1 MLVIC
6 LDQVSVSNRCL
17 TVLDNMK
24 DKKVP
29 FLRTPYNYDVDKVSD
44 ETGLVCSDPS
54 LAQQNFKDESD
65 INYIVRQFG
74 LTGDLPSQPLSPQY
88 GDFTGVLDYHSAVNA
103 VLAAQDEF
111 DHLPA
116 QIRARFNNDPAQLID
131 FLDNEENRDEATK
144 LGLVVEKPISEP
156 SETPVG
162 QTKSAEAQ

>member
-1 MLVIC
+1 
-6 LDQVSVSNRCL
+6 
-17 TVLDNMK
+17 MK

-44 ETGLVCSDPS
+44 ETGLACPDPS

-74 LTGDLPSQPLSPQY
+74 LTGELPGQAISPQY

-111 DHLPA
+111 MDLPA
-116 QIRARFNNDPAQLID
+116 QMRARFDNDPSKLID
-131 FLDNEENRDEATK
+131 FLGNEENREEAIK
-144 LGLVVEKPISEP
+144 LGLVAVNTISES

-162 QTKSAEAQ
+162 EVKPAEAQ

>member
-1 MLVIC
+1 
-6 LDQVSVSNRCL
+6 
-17 TVLDNMK
+17 MK

-44 ETGLVCSDPS
+44 ETGLICLDPS

-74 LTGDLPSQPLSPQY
+74 LTGELPGQTISPQY

-111 DHLPA
+111 MDLPA
-116 QIRARFNNDPAQLID
+116 QMRARFDNDPAKLID
-131 FLDNEENRDEATK
+131 FLGNEENREEAIK
-144 LGLVVEKPISEP
+144 LGLVAKPISEP

-162 QTKSAEAQ
+162 EVKPAEAQ

>member
-1 MLVIC
+1 
-6 LDQVSVSNRCL
+6 
-17 TVLDNMK
+17 MK

-44 ETGLVCSDPS
+44 ETGLACQDPS

-74 LTGDLPSQPLSPQY
+74 LTGDLPGQAISPQY

-111 DHLPA
+111 MDLPA
-116 QIRARFNNDPAQLID
+116 QMRARFDNDPAKLID
-131 FLDNEENRDEATK
+131 FLGNEENLEEAIK
-144 LGLVVEKPISEP
+144 LGLIDKPISVP
-156 SETPVG
+156 TETPVG
-162 QTKSAEAQ
+162 EVKPAEAQ

>member
-1 MLVIC
+1 
-6 LDQVSVSNRCL
+6 
-17 TVLDNMK
+17 MK

-44 ETGLVCSDPS
+44 ETGLVCPDPS

-74 LTGDLPSQPLSPQY
+74 LTGQLPGQTISPQY

-111 DHLPA
+111 MDLPA
-116 QIRARFNNDPAQLID
+116 QMRARFDNDPAKLID
-131 FLDNEENRDEATK
+131 FLGDEQNREEAIK
-144 LGLVVEKPISEP
+144 LGLVANPISEF

-162 QTKSAEAQ
+162 EVKPAEAQ

>member
-1 MLVIC
+1 
-6 LDQVSVSNRCL
+6 
-17 TVLDNMK
+17 MK

-44 ETGLVCSDPS
+44 ETGLVCPDPS
-54 LAQQNFKDESD
+54 LAQQNFKDETD

-74 LTGDLPSQPLSPQY
+74 LTGELPGKPLSPQY

-116 QIRARFNNDPAQLID
+116 QMRARFNNDPAELID
-131 FLDNEENRDEATK
+131 FLGKEENREEATK
-144 LGLVVEKPISEP
+144 LGLVDEKPISEP

-162 QTKSAEAQ
+162 GTKSAEAQ

>member
-1 MLVIC
+1 
-6 LDQVSVSNRCL
+6 
-17 TVLDNMK
+17 MK

-29 FLRTPYNYDVDKVSD
+29 FLRTPYNYDVDLVSD
-44 ETGLVCSDPS
+44 ETGLKCKDPS

-74 LTGDLPSQPLSPQY
+74 LTGELPSQTISPQY

-111 DHLPA
+111 MDLPA
-116 QIRARFNNDPAQLID
+116 QIRARFNNDPAHLID
-131 FLDNEENRDEATK
+131 FLGNDENREEAIK
-144 LGLVVEKPISEP
+144 LGLVAKPISEP

-162 QTKSAEAQ
+162 EVKPAEAQ

>member
-1 MLVIC
+1 
-6 LDQVSVSNRCL
+6 
-17 TVLDNMK
+17 MK

-29 FLRTPYNYDVDKVSD
+29 FLRTPYNYDVDLVSD
-44 ETGLVCSDPS
+44 ETGLKCKDPS

-74 LTGDLPSQPLSPQY
+74 LTGELPSQTISPQY

-111 DHLPA
+111 MDLPA
-116 QIRARFNNDPAQLID
+116 QIRARFNNDPAYLID
-131 FLDNEENRDEATK
+131 FLGNEENREEAIK
-144 LGLVVEKPISEP
+144 LGLVAKPISEP

-162 QTKSAEAQ
+162 EVKPAEAQ

>member
-1 MLVIC
+1 
-6 LDQVSVSNRCL
+6 
-17 TVLDNMK
+17 MK

-74 LTGDLPSQPLSPQY
+74 LTGQLPGQTISPQY

-111 DHLPA
+111 MELPA
-116 QIRARFNNDPAQLID
+116 QMRARFDNDPAKLID
-131 FLDNEENRDEATK
+131 FLQNEENREEAIK
-144 LGLVVEKPISEP
+144 LGLVDKPISVTT
-156 SETPVG
+156 ETPVG
-162 QTKSAEAQ
+162 EVKPAEAQ

>member
-1 MLVIC
+1 
-6 LDQVSVSNRCL
+6 
-17 TVLDNMK
+17 MK

-44 ETGLVCSDPS
+44 ETGLACSDPS

-65 INYIVRQFG
+65 INFIVRQFG
-74 LTGDLPSQPLSPQY
+74 LTGELPGQTLSPQY

-116 QIRARFNNDPAQLID
+116 QMRARFDNDPANLID
-131 FLDNEENRDEATK
+131 FLGNEENREEAIK
-144 LGLVVEKPISEP
+144 LGLVAAKPISEP

-162 QTKSAEAQ
+162 VPKAPEAQ

>member
-1 MLVIC
+1 
-6 LDQVSVSNRCL
+6 
-17 TVLDNMK
+17 MK

-54 LAQQNFKDESD
+54 LAQQNFKDETD

-74 LTGDLPSQPLSPQY
+74 LTGELPGQTISPQY

-111 DHLPA
+111 MDLPA
-116 QIRARFNNDPAQLID
+116 QMRARFDNDPAKLID
-131 FLDNEENRDEATK
+131 FLGNEENRDEAIK
-144 LGLVVEKPISEP
+144 LGLVAKPISEP
-156 SETPVG
+156 SETPIGEV
-162 QTKSAEAQ
+162 KPAEAQ